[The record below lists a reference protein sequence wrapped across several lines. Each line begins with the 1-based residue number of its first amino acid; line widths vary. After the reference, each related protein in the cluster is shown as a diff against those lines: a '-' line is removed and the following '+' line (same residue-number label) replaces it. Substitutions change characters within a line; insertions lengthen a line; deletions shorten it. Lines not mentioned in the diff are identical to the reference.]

1 MEQINKLLI
10 LLTVLLIA
18 AIIYIVV
25 SSNNV
30 AVSSNNVFSKTVLDM
45 TQTTQKMME
54 KTMES
59 IMENKNISIAPH
71 PYNECIKLLIDQVNK
86 ENKQSDFDKM
96 KTVCFG
102 LLDKEKQLE
111 K

>member
-10 LLTVLLIA
+10 LLTVLSIA

-45 TQTTQKMME
+45 TQTAQK
-54 KTMES
+54 
-59 IMENKNISIAPH
+59 IMDNKNVNVVFAPH
-71 PYNECIKLLIDQVNK
+71 PYNECMKLLIDQVNK
-86 ENKQSDFDKM
+86 ENKQSDFDSM
-96 KTVCFG
+96 KSVCFG

>member
-59 IMENKNISIAPH
+59 IMENKIPPSMVGTLFNVNSLFIFGNS
-71 PYNECIKLLIDQVNK
+71 LLIHFLK
-86 ENKQSDFDKM
+86 LF
-96 KTVCFG
+96 KTIF
-102 LLDKEKQLE
+102 
-111 K
+111 